1 MCASAINASS
11 AMGHKS
17 ILISTLSIIAVVTQ
31 MFSIVVSKLL
41 AKSAVTV
48 GIDLFNLVDLFAIL
62 VQVDITS
69 HSLCCS
75 T

>member
-1 MCASAINASS
+1 
-11 AMGHKS
+11 MGHKS
-17 ILISTLSIIAVVTQ
+17 ILISTLSIIAVDTQ

>member
-1 MCASAINASS
+1 
-11 AMGHKS
+11 MGHKS